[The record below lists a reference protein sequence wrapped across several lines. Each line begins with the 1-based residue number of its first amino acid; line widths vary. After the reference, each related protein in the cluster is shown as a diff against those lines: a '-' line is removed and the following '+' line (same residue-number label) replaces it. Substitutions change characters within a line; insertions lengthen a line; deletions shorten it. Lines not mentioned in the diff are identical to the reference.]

1 MELLGPWPSFK
12 RGKIVLGVDGALA
25 NPRELVYG
33 RHWAMVTAQR
43 VIRTIL
49 GSRSSIEIRF
59 VGSWWLNA
67 EWSRVVNAW
76 GPVDRRGLILAKIRR
91 WIATW
96 LRVANVLELADR
108 RDLRLMTNQRAMAVQ
123 MVMIVLRRLTVL
135 RVDIVWMVI
144 TVLRRLTVP
153 RLNTAPRVMTV

>member
-1 MELLGPWPSFK
+1 
-12 RGKIVLGVDGALA
+12 
-25 NPRELVYG
+25 
-33 RHWAMVTAQR
+33 
-43 VIRTIL
+43 
-49 GSRSSIEIRF
+49 
-59 VGSWWLNA
+59 LNA

-76 GPVDRRGLILAKIRR
+76 RPVDRGVLILAKIRR
-91 WIATW
+91 WIATS

-153 RLNTAPRVMTV
+153 RVNTAARVMTV